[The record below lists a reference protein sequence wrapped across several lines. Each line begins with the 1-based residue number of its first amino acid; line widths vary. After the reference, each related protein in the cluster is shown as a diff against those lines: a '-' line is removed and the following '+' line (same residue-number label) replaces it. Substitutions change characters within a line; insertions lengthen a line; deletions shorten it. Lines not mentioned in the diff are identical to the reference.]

1 MDEQQI
7 FRERLASIGAFAEEK
22 QGVLTEQEI
31 RNYFGGIT
39 LADEQWDMV
48 YRYLETLKIR
58 IAGRKETSDFILM
71 PETSSAGDEA
81 ASGEDGDGADDVL
94 ELYLEDMRQVAPAVP
109 GEEEALVEAAAA
121 GKDTAVKRLAELYLY
136 HVIAI
141 AREYAG
147 KGSLPVGD
155 LIQEGN
161 VGLLTGISMLADR
174 SADTSPADYLI
185 GSIREAMELY
195 ILELGDQSNIGKR
208 VEEKVNHLHQ
218 AIQELECDL
227 ERKVTKEEVSA
238 FLNMPLSEIED
249 LLRMA
254 GDGLELE

>member
-7 FRERLASIGAFAEEK
+7 FRNRLASIGAFAEER

-31 RNYFGGIT
+31 RNYFKGVT

-58 IAGRKETSDFILM
+58 IAGRRETSDFILM
-71 PETSSAGDEA
+71 PEISSDGGGAVSEESGDE
-81 ASGEDGDGADDVL
+81 ADDVL
-94 ELYLEDMRQVAPAVP
+94 EMYLEDMKQVIPAAP
-109 GEEEALVEAAAA
+109 GEEEALVEAAME
-121 GKDTAVKRLAELYLY
+121 GKDAAVKRLAELYLY

-147 KGSLPVGD
+147 KGTLPVGD

-174 SADTSPADYLI
+174 PADTSAADYLI
-185 GSIREAMELY
+185 GSIRESMELY
-195 ILELGDQSNIGKR
+195 ILELGDQSNIGRR

-218 AIQELECDL
+218 AIQELERDL
-227 ERKVTKEEVSA
+227 EHKVTKEEVSA
-238 FLNMPLSEIED
+238 FLNMPLAEIED
-249 LLRMA
+249 VLRMA